1 LNAAKA
7 IMNLPSWLQAVMA
20 DPAGK
25 AIVAIVAVY
34 AIAMT
39 AALGSRWFPKAS
51 PWVWRVVVSALVFLA
66 GLLFFQTFDV
76 SWCPGPLV
84 LPCSSIRQMLRIPSL
99 H

>member
-66 GLLFFQTFDV
+66 GLLFFQTFDAAVLARGRV
-76 SWCPGPLV
+76 SDLAACRGASV
-84 LPCSSIRQMLRIPSL
+84 RVGG
-99 H
+99 